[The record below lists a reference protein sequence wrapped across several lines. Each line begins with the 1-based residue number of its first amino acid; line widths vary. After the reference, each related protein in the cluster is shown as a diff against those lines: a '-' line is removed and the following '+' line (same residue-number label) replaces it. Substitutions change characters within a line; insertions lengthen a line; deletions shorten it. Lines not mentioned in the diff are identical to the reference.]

1 MTLASYLKD
10 KILLLVLNGVS
21 LFLLCLYLLAI
32 GNSTLTVGLIALFWL
47 TIFGVWL
54 IVHYQQRKKYFAGIM
69 DTLADLEKPYLIQEF
84 MGKSWQL
91 EDQLH
96 QQILRQSNKAVIE
109 KIQALEQEQKE
120 YREFIE
126 SWIHEVKLPITGMRL
141 AAHHLDN
148 QLKRKF
154 EIYLT
159 EMDDLVEQALFYARS
174 EQVYKDYT
182 IKETDLRQVVL
193 QVLGKNKYLLIQN
206 QMAPQPLMEPVFVQT
221 DEKWVAFILGQL
233 LINAVKYKK
242 AGPGTLTFAVEEAEH
257 SVRLSLTDN
266 GIGIPASEL
275 GRVFDKGFTGTNGR
289 QREKTTGIGLY
300 LCKKLCKKLELGL
313 EIDSKQNEYT
323 TVTLIFPKNTY
334 LSKL

>member
-1 MTLASYLKD
+1 MTLASYLKN

-21 LFLLCLYLLAI
+21 LFCLCLYLLVI

-47 TIFGVWL
+47 TTLVIWL
-54 IVHYQQRKKYFAGIM
+54 TINYQQRKKYFAGILS
-69 DTLADLEKPYLIQEF
+69 TLEQLEKPYLIQEF
-84 MGKSWQL
+84 MGQSWQL

-109 KIQALEQEQKE
+109 KIQGLEEEQKE

-126 SWIHEVKLPITGMRL
+126 GWIHEVKLPITGMHL
-141 AAHHLDN
+141 AAYPLDHPT
-148 QLKRKF
+148 KRKF
-154 EIYLT
+154 ELYLT
-159 EMDDLVEQALFYARS
+159 EMDDLVEKALFYARS
-174 EQVYKDYT
+174 EQVYKDYAL
-182 IKETDLRQVVL
+182 KETDLRHVVL
-193 QVLGKNKYLLIQN
+193 QVVGKNKYLLIQN
-206 QMAPQPLMEPVFVQT
+206 QMTVEPLIESVFVQT
-221 DEKWVAFILGQL
+221 DEKWVVFILGQW

-242 AGPGTLTFAVEEAEH
+242 EGPGTLVFAVEEAEH

-266 GIGIPASEL
+266 GIGIPADEL

-313 EIDSKQNEYT
+313 EIASKQDEYT
-323 TVTLIFPKNTY
+323 TVTLVFPKNTY

>member
-21 LFLLCLYLLAI
+21 LFLLSLYLLAI
-32 GNSTLTVGLIALFWL
+32 GNSALTVGLITFFWL
-47 TIFGVWL
+47 TILGVWL
-54 IVHYQQRKKYFAGIM
+54 TVHYQQRKKYFAGIM

-84 MGKSWQL
+84 MGQSWQL

-96 QQILRQSNKAVIE
+96 QQILRRSNKAVIE
-109 KIQALEQEQKE
+109 KIQALEQEQME

-126 SWIHEVKLPITGMRL
+126 GWIHEVKLPITGMRL
-141 AAHHLDN
+141 AAHNLDN

-206 QMAPQPLMEPVFVQT
+206 QMAPQPLSEPVFVQT

-242 AGPGTLTFAVEEAEH
+242 EGPGALTFTVEEAEH

-266 GIGIPASEL
+266 GIGIPTSEL

-323 TVTLIFPKNTY
+323 TVTLVFPKNTY